1 MAVTSKFRCRAWLWL
16 VALLTAGPLHAE
28 DRGDPTPESLFEGM
42 AKATRELNYDG
53 VFVYSRG
60 AEADSMRIIHRADA
74 RGEQERIVSLSGPP
88 REVIR
93 SNDTVRCFLPDSRSV
108 MIERRAMRKF
118 LPSFNQPASE
128 IAHNYQFALI
138 GRDRIAGRRAWVI
151 GVLPRTAFR
160 YGYRFWIDA
169 ENRLLLRSEVVNS
182 RGTILEQILFTQLSL
197 PGVIADEL
205 LEPAVNSENFTTFD
219 KSKSAESLSLDLPV
233 AQKWLVQWVPEGFS
247 QREYKIQR
255 LSASDSPVE
264 HIVYSDGLATISVFV
279 EQLKDKSD
287 SLEGF
292 TAVGAVNTYSRLNNN
307 YQVTVVGE
315 VPPLTVRQV
324 AGSVVPATSH

>member
-1 MAVTSKFRCRAWLWL
+1 MAVTNKFRCRVWLWL
-16 VALLTAGPLHAE
+16 VALLTAGPLQAE
-28 DRGDPTPESLFEGM
+28 NRGDPTPESLFESM
-42 AKATRELNYDG
+42 ARATRELNYDG

-60 AEADSMRIIHRADA
+60 ADADSMRIIHRADA
-74 RGEQERIVSLSGPP
+74 SGEQERIISLSGPP

-93 SNDTVRCFLPDSRSV
+93 SNDTVKCFMPDSRSV
-108 MIERRAMRKF
+108 MIEKRAMRKF

-128 IAHNYQFALI
+128 IAHNYQFELI

-182 RGTILEQILFTQLSL
+182 SGTILEQILFTQLSL
-197 PGVIADEL
+197 PADIADEL

-219 KSKSAESLSLDLPV
+219 KSKSTESLSLELPV

-279 EQLKDKSD
+279 EQLKDKTD

-315 VPPLTVRQV
+315 VPPLTVRQI
-324 AGSVVPATSH
+324 AGSVVPATGD

>member
-1 MAVTSKFRCRAWLWL
+1 MAVTSKFRWRVWLWL
-16 VALLTAGPLHAE
+16 IALLTAGPLHAE

-74 RGEQERIVSLSGPP
+74 WGEQERIVSLSGPP

-93 SNDTVRCFLPDSRSV
+93 SNDTVKCFMPDSRSV
-108 MIERRAMRKF
+108 MIEKRAMRKF

-219 KSKSAESLSLDLPV
+219 KSKSAENLSLELPV

-292 TAVGAVNTYSRLNNN
+292 TAVGAVNTYSRLKNN

>member
-1 MAVTSKFRCRAWLWL
+1 MAVTAKSRGRVWLWL
-16 VALLTAGPLHAE
+16 VALLTTGHIQAE
-28 DRGDPTPESLFEGM
+28 TGGDPSPESLFESM
-42 AKATRELNYDG
+42 ARATRELNYDG

-60 AEADSMRIIHRADA
+60 ADADSMRIIHRADA
-74 RGEQERIVSLSGPP
+74 SGEQERIVSLSGSP

-93 SNDTVRCFLPDSRSV
+93 SNDTVKCYLPDRRAV
-108 MIERRAMRKF
+108 MIEKRAMRKF
-118 LPSFNQPASE
+118 LPSFRQPASE
-128 IAHNYQFALI
+128 IALNYQFELI
-138 GRDRIAGRRAWVI
+138 GRDRVAGRRAWVI
-151 GVLPRTAFR
+151 GVLPRNAFR

-197 PGVIADEL
+197 PTTIADDL
-205 LEPAVNSENFTTFD
+205 LQPAVNSENFTTFD
-219 KSKSAESLSLDLPV
+219 KSMSAESQSLELPV
-233 AQKWLVQWVPEGFS
+233 TQKWLVQWVPEGFS

-264 HIVYSDGLATISVFV
+264 HIVFSDGLATISVFV
-279 EQLKDKSD
+279 EELKDKAD

-292 TAVGAVNTYSRLNNN
+292 TAVGAVNTYSRLNDK

-324 AGSVVPATSH
+324 AGSVVLAAKH